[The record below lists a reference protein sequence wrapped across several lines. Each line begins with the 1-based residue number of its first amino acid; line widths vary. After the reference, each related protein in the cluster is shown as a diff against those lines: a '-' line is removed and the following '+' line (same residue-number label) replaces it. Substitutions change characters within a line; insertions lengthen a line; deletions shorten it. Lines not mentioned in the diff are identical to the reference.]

1 MARRVVDLPGVE
13 ILSPDEFDFE
23 WFTSLPAAKRR
34 QGNPGRQNGPVY
46 KDLITA
52 FDIETTRIREIEQSV
67 MYIWQWAFG
76 PETVVVGRTWDDFKA
91 FQERLQDA
99 LGKQRLVVYVHNLS
113 YEFAFLRGVFDFDPS
128 DVFCMDRRKILKCKL
143 GKLEFRCS
151 YLHAN
156 MGLDAFM
163 KKMGLPVG
171 KIQDFDYSVQRF
183 PWTDLNDHDLAYCV
197 QDVAGLVKALSIE
210 MEHDHDSLYTIPL
223 TSTGYVRRDAKRA
236 MRSVRPS
243 YVKDQL
249 PDFQLYQ
256 LLHDAFRGGNCHAS
270 RFYSGMILH
279 GVKSADR
286 SSAYP
291 DNQCN
296 DLYPTGPFFHSGAI
310 SKKELVD
317 LLNRRRKAVI
327 MRVEIEGNVRLR
339 DPEWPCPYLSIS
351 KCQKLINY
359 KADNGRVLSCD
370 FLETAITDVD
380 LIIILD
386 EYRFDHIKV
395 IDSYYAKYG
404 PLPPALIQT
413 TERYYRAKT
422 ELKGLDGE
430 QKVYYNKM
438 KALLNA
444 IFGLSSQDPGRLE
457 VKYGLLK
464 SGAIFGDSLD
474 LAADLIGEDRK
485 LMDKEILKI
494 QKAAFE
500 KNSKRAFMP
509 YQWGVWITAW
519 SRYRLEEGIR
529 LAHNAKGV
537 HGGFVY
543 CDTDSVKYIGDVD
556 WTEFNKARIAASKA
570 SGAYATDPKGQVHYM
585 GVFED
590 EGEYDRFV
598 TWGAKKYAF
607 EKTEPNKKTGELE
620 LNTYV
625 TVSGVN
631 KNPDRLDRPDG
642 GRELAKRG
650 GLDVFKPGFKFIEA
664 GGTESVYNDFPAI
677 TEYVIDG
684 HKIPITANVVIRES
698 EYTVG
703 LGKDYASLLCEREP
717 GILDRRNLI

>member
-1 MARRVVDLPGVE
+1 MPRKVADLPDVE

-23 WFTSLPAAKRR
+23 KFTSLPAAKRR
-34 QGNPGRQNGPVY
+34 PGNPGRQNGPVY
-46 KDLITA
+46 KDLITT
-52 FDIETTRIREIEQSV
+52 FDIETTRIREIEQSA
-67 MYIWQWAFG
+67 MFIWQWAFG
-76 PETVVVGRTWDDFKA
+76 PETVVVGRTWDEFKA

-113 YEFAFLRGVFDFDPS
+113 YEFSFLRGVFDFKPS
-128 DVFCMDRRKILKCKL
+128 DVFCMDRRKILKCKI

-156 MGLDAFM
+156 MNLDAFM

-171 KIQDFDYSVQRF
+171 KIQDFDYNVQRY
-183 PWTDLNDHDLAYCV
+183 PWTELNDHDLAYCV
-197 QDVAGLVKALSIE
+197 QDVAGLVRALSIE
-210 MEHDHDSLYTIPL
+210 MEHDRDSLYTIPL

-236 MRSVRPS
+236 MRSIHPS

-270 RFYSGMILH
+270 RFYSGMILR

-296 DLYPTGPFFHSGAI
+296 DLYPVGRFFHSGEI
-310 SKKELVD
+310 SNKELLD
-317 LLNRRRKAVI
+317 LLNRRRKAVV
-327 MRVEIEGNVRLR
+327 MRVQIWGDVRLR

-370 FLETAITDVD
+370 FLETAINDID
-380 LIIILD
+380 LLIILD
-386 EYRFDHIKV
+386 EYRFDHILV
-395 IDSYYAKYG
+395 IDSYHAKYG
-404 PLPPALIQT
+404 PLPPPLIKT
-413 TERYYRAKT
+413 TESYYRAKT
-422 ELKGLDGE
+422 ELKGVTGQEL
-430 QKVYYNKM
+430 YYTKAKNK
-438 KALLNA
+438 LNSIYGMMA
-444 IFGLSSQDPGRLE
+444 QDPGKLD
-457 VKYGLLK
+457 VTYTGVDLL
-464 SGAIFGDSLD
+464 FDSLQTP
-474 LAADLIGEDRK
+474 E
-485 LMDKEILKI
+485 E
-494 QKAAFE
+494 AFT
-500 KNSKRAFMP
+500 KNAERSFLP
-509 YQWGVWITAW
+509 YQWGVYVTSL
-519 SRYRLEEGIR
+519 SRFRLEQGIR

-543 CDTDSVKYIGDVD
+543 CDTDSVKYIGEVD
-556 WTEFNKARIAASKA
+556 WTEFNKERIAASKA
-570 SGAYATDPKGQVHYM
+570 SGAYATDPKGVTHYM

-607 EKTEPNKKTGELE
+607 EKTERNKKTGELE

-642 GRELAKRG
+642 GRELARRG

-664 GGTESVYNDFPAI
+664 GGTESVYNDFPEI
-677 TEYVIDG
+677 SEYEIDG
-684 HKIPITANVVIRES
+684 HKIPITANVVIKES
-698 EYTVG
+698 EYT
-703 LGKDYASLLCEREP
+703 LGIGNDYASLLCESQP

>member
-1 MARRVVDLPGVE
+1 MSRRVADLPDVE

-23 WFTSLPAAKRR
+23 SFISLPAAKRR

-67 MYIWQWAFG
+67 LYVWQWAFG
-76 PETVVVGRTWDDFKA
+76 PETVVVGRTWNEFKA

-113 YEFAFLRGVFDFDPS
+113 YEFSFLRGVFDFKPS
-128 DVFCMDRRKILKCKL
+128 DVFCMDRRKILKCKI

-156 MGLDAFM
+156 MNLDAFM

-236 MRSVRPS
+236 MRSIHPS

-270 RFYSGMILH
+270 RFYSGMILR

-296 DLYPTGPFFHSGAI
+296 DLYPTGRFFHSGEI
-310 SKKELVD
+310 SKKELLD
-317 LLNRRRKAVI
+317 LLNRRRKAVV
-327 MRVEIEGNVRLR
+327 MRIQFWGNVRLR
-339 DPEWPCPYLSIS
+339 DPEWPCPYLSVS
-351 KCQKLINY
+351 KCQKLINC

-386 EYRFDHIKV
+386 EYRFDHWLV
-395 IDSYYAKYG
+395 IDSYHAKYG
-404 PLPPALIQT
+404 PLPPPLIKT
-413 TERYYRAKT
+413 TESYYRAKT
-422 ELKGLDGE
+422 ELKGVAGQEL
-430 QKVYYNKM
+430 YYTKSKNK
-438 KALLNA
+438 LNSIYGMMA
-444 IFGLSSQDPGRLE
+444 QDPGKLD
-457 VKYGLLK
+457 VTYTGVDQLF
-464 SGAIFGDSLD
+464 ASLQTPEE
-474 LAADLIGEDRK
+474 AFAKNAD
-485 LMDKEILKI
+485 
-494 QKAAFE
+494 
-500 KNSKRAFMP
+500 RAFLP
-509 YQWGVWITAW
+509 YQWGVWVTAW

-537 HGGFVY
+537 AGGFVY
-543 CDTDSVKYIGDVD
+543 CDTDSVKYLGDVD
-556 WTEFNKARIAASKA
+556 WTEFNKARIAASTA
-570 SGAYATDPKGQVHYM
+570 SGAYATDPKGVTHYM

-590 EGEYDRFV
+590 EGEYDRFI
-598 TWGAKKYAF
+598 TWGAKKYAV
-607 EKTEPNKKTGELE
+607 EKDGKI
-620 LNTYV
+620 YV

-642 GRELAKRG
+642 GRELARRG
-650 GLDVFKPGFKFIEA
+650 GLDVFKPGFKFVEA
-664 GGTESVYNDFPAI
+664 GGTESVYNDFPEI
-677 TEYVIDG
+677 SEYEIDG

-703 LGKDYASLLCEREP
+703 IGNDYASLLCESQP
-717 GILDRRNLI
+717 GILDRRSLI